1 MLVDGVP
8 VATENFGVNGNY
20 AFSWDSTSRSD
31 GDYQLRAR
39 AYDEAGNMGQSSTVT
54 VSVLNNPIDD
64 TLPPN
69 VVISSPNGGT
79 YARSVTVS
87 AYATDDQSVT
97 RIDVRGDGKLLCSGT
112 SNASCTW
119 NLRKLSD
126 GTHTV
131 TATAFDAAGNSG
143 SSSVSFTKGSTST
156 DSGSN
161 TKPNK
166 GRSKK

>member
-1 MLVDGVP
+1 MDDG
-8 VATENFGVNGNY
+8 E
-20 AFSWDSTSRSD
+20 
-31 GDYQLRAR
+31 YQLKAR
-39 AYDEAGNMGQSSTVT
+39 AYDQAGNMGQSPTIT
-54 VSVLNNPIDD
+54 VSVLNNPTVDAN
-64 TLPPN
+64 PPE
-69 VVISSPNGGT
+69 VTIISPTGGT
-79 YARSVTVS
+79 YDGRMTVS
-87 AYATDDQSVT
+87 ARATDDQSVT
-97 RIDVRGDGKLLCSGT
+97 RIDVEGDGKLLCSGT
-112 SNASCTW
+112 SSASCSW